1 MKIIALEEHFTTPA
15 IQDAN
20 TDHPIY
26 VMHRQ
31 FAQRTGGV
39 GLLAPEIHDLSEK
52 RLAAMDAAGID
63 IQVLSQTA
71 PATENLEPPAAVRLA
86 KESND
91 TLAEAIRKHP
101 ARFSGFA
108 TLPMADPKAAADELE
123 RAVTSFGLVGALVNG
138 HVAGRYLDDEF
149 FWPVFERA
157 EALDVPI
164 YLHPNRPPQAVFD
177 ACYSGFPPVV
187 SAMLGTAAWGWH
199 IDTGLHVLRLILGG
213 VFDRFPGLQMIIG
226 HMGEALP
233 SMIWRADW
241 GLNPISGLAC
251 RIKDYFYAHFYV
263 TTSGIFDYPPFVAAV
278 HTVGTDRILFSVD
291 YPYSSNE
298 EAVAFLNRLP
308 ISPSDT
314 VKIAHTNS
322 ERVLKL

>member
-1 MKIIALEEHFTTPA
+1 MKIIALEEHFTTAA

-20 TDHPIY
+20 ADHPIY
-26 VMHRQ
+26 DMHRQ
-31 FAQRTGGV
+31 FAQRTAGV
-39 GLLAPEIHDLSEK
+39 GLLRPEIRDLGEK
-52 RLAAMDAAGID
+52 RLAAMDAAAID
-63 IQVLSQTA
+63 VQVLSQTA
-71 PATENLEPPAAVRLA
+71 PATENLDPSAAVRLA

-91 TLAEAIRKHP
+91 TLAEAIRKYP

-108 TLPMADPKAAADELE
+108 TLPMPDPTAAANELE
-123 RAVTSFGLVGALVNG
+123 RAVTSLGLVGAMVNG
-138 HVAGRYLDDEF
+138 HVAGRYLDDEI

-164 YLHPNRPPQAVFD
+164 YLHPNRPPQPVFD

-233 SMIWRADW
+233 SMMWRADW
-241 GLNPISGLAC
+241 GLNPISGLD
-251 RIKDYFYAHFYV
+251 RTVKDYFFEHFYV

-278 HTVGTDRILFSVD
+278 HAVGIDRILFSVD

-298 EAVAFLNRLP
+298 EAVAFLNRIP
-308 ISPSDT
+308 ISREEKE
-314 VKIAHTNS
+314 KIAHANS